1 MSTPGI
7 GSVVIYHD
15 TVGSGVAPFP
25 AIVICTH
32 DTWALVT
39 NSGAS
44 YFGDQPTTSQV
55 ILAVLYPSGWN
66 PGVVATEGTSA
77 GEFSRVSLDLD
88 LGSVS
93 LGSVDLSSAVAT
105 NAVVPDV

>member
-7 GSVVIYHD
+7 GSIVIYHD
-15 TVGSGVAPFP
+15 TVGSAAAPFP
-25 AIVICTH
+25 AIVLCTH

-39 NSGAS
+39 NNGAR
-44 YFGDQPTTSQV
+44 YIGTQPAADEV
-55 ILAVLYPSGWN
+55 VLAVIYPSGMN

-93 LGSVDLSSAVAT
+93 LGSADLSNAVAT
-105 NAVVPDV
+105 GVVVPDA